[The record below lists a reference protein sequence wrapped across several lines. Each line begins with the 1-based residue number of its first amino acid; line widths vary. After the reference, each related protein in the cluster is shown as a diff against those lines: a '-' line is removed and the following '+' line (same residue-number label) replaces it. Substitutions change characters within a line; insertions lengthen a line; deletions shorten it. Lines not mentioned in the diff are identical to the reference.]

1 MSKLLYETGDDS
13 TGWYAKAIEIDSD
26 IQVIVYDADGDI
38 CSDLVKSG
46 ISISEAKK
54 YADWIVV
61 SRGIEAIMLAA

>member
-1 MSKLLYETGDDS
+1 MDKLLHEVGDDS
-13 TGWYAKAIEIDSD
+13 TVWYAKVIETSVE

-38 CSDLVKSG
+38 RSDLGKSG

-61 SRGIEAIMLAA
+61 SRGIEAAMLAA